1 METMVEN
8 KAKVTFKNGWVLK
21 FPKNG
26 LAPMLFLEWL
36 CEFKDTKCSIYTT
49 EKDSEYFLIRLHAE
63 KKYYTD
69 ACKYINLN
77 L

>member
-1 METMVEN
+1 
-8 KAKVTFKNGWVLK
+8 
-21 FPKNG
+21 
-26 LAPMLFLEWL
+26 MLFLEWL